1 MDWLLVAARWA
12 HFAATI
18 ALFGGIAFDCLVLRP
33 TLATAGAAPGEA
45 TLLARRLLRLAWT
58 SLAVAL
64 VSGAVWLFAVAGMM
78 SGQPVAVAL
87 SQGVWKIV
95 LMQTQFGADWLV
107 RLGFAGGIAIS
118 LLLRSRGDTVPRSAA
133 AWAGLV
139 LAAAMLGALAWAG
152 HGAAT
157 PGAAGDFHLAADI
170 CHLLAA
176 GIWVGMLP
184 PLALLLGEAR
194 RRGDLRWA
202 TVAAAATH
210 RFSAFAIGGVLVL
223 VTSGI
228 VNMSF
233 LANSV
238 HAVVDTEYGHLL
250 LAKIGLLLA
259 MLAIAAVNLLRLTP
273 RLGRPSDD
281 AGIVWRAALWLRR
294 NTLAE
299 AALGLAVLAIV
310 SALGI
315 LPPGTH

>member
-1 MDWLLVAARWA
+1 MNWLLVAARWA
-12 HFAATI
+12 QFAATI
-18 ALFGGIAFDCLVLRP
+18 ALFGGIAFDRLVLRP
-33 TLATAGAAPGEA
+33 ALATAGAGPADAAP
-45 TLLARRLLRLAWT
+45 LARRFLCLAWT

-64 VSGAVWLFAVAGMM
+64 VSGAVWLFAVAAMM
-78 SGQPVAVAL
+78 SGEPVAVAL
-87 SQGVWKIV
+87 AHGVWEIV
-95 LMQTQFGADWLV
+95 LLQTQFGADWLV
-107 RLGFAGGIAIS
+107 RLGFAGGVAIS
-118 LLLRSRGDTVPRSAA
+118 LALRGRGDTAPKSAA
-133 AWAGLV
+133 GWVGLV
-139 LAAAMLGALAWAG
+139 LAAALLGALAWAG

-184 PLALLLGEAR
+184 PLALLLAEAR
-194 RRGDLRWA
+194 RRGEARWA

-210 RFSAFAIGGVLVL
+210 RFSALAIGGVLVL

-281 AGIVWRAALWLRR
+281 
-294 NTLAE
+294 
-299 AALGLAVLAIV
+299 
-310 SALGI
+310 
-315 LPPGTH
+315 